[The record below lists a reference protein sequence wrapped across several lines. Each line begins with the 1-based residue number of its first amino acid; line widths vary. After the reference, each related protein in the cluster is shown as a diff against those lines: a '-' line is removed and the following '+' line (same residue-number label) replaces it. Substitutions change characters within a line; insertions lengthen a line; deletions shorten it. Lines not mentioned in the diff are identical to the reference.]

1 MRYLMSIDQGTSSS
15 RCILYDLEGN
25 AAAAAQQEFR
35 QIFPA
40 PGWVEHDPE
49 EIWQSQSSV
58 CREAMRQL
66 DLRPADIAGIGIANQ
81 RETAVIWDRETGKPI
96 HNAIVWQDRR
106 TAGDCASL
114 QAAGWEE
121 KVRAKTGLLLDPY
134 FSATKIRW
142 ILDHVDGA
150 LAKARQGKLAF
161 GTIDTWLVWKL
172 TGGELHITDVSNA
185 SRTLLFNIDTLSW
198 DEELLDLFGIPA
210 ALLPEVRS
218 SSECYGLTRAA
229 EIGAGIPIAAIA
241 GDQQA
246 SLFGQLCIEPGM
258 AKCTYGTGSFLVM
271 NTGAEKILST
281 HRLLTT
287 IAWKIG
293 DRIDYAL
300 EGGVFVGG
308 AAIQWLR
315 DGLHFFDAAADS
327 ETLAAAVSDNGGV
340 YFVPA
345 FTGLGAPYWDPDARG
360 AIFGLT
366 RGVTAAHI
374 TRAALESIAF
384 QVDDVLRVLSADSGR
399 PVSQLRIDGGAAA
412 NPFLARFQS
421 DISGLEVIRPVDV
434 ETTALGAAY
443 LAGIAVGGWSLDRL
457 ADKWRADRSF
467 KGTMP
472 AEVRETHRKQWE
484 KAVERVRGWAAK
496 ERMGG

>member
-25 AAAAAQQEFR
+25 AAAVAQREFK
-35 QIFPA
+35 QIFPE

-49 EIWQSQSSV
+49 EIWQSQSDV
-58 CREAMRQL
+58 CRDAMRQL
-66 DLRPADIAGIGIANQ
+66 NLRPADIAGIGITNQ
-81 RETAVIWDRETGKPI
+81 RETTVIWDRQSGKPI
-96 HNAIVWQDRR
+96 YNAIVWQDRR
-106 TAGDCASL
+106 TAGHCARL

-121 KVRAKTGLLLDPY
+121 KIQARTGLLLDPY

-150 LAKARQGKLAF
+150 LAKARQGKLVF
-161 GTIDTWLVWKL
+161 GTIDSWLVWKL
-172 TGGELHITDVSNA
+172 TRGELHITDVSNA

-198 DEELLDLFGIPA
+198 DEDLLELFGIPA
-210 ALLPEVRS
+210 ALLPEVKS
-218 SSECYGLTRAA
+218 SSECYGLTRDAG
-229 EIGAGIPIAAIA
+229 IGTGIPIAAIA

-246 SLFGQLCIEPGM
+246 SLFGQLCAEPGM

-271 NTGAEKILST
+271 NTGAEKVIST

-293 DRIDYAL
+293 DRVDYAL

-315 DGLHFFDAAADS
+315 DGLHFFDAVTDS
-327 ETLAAAVSDNGGV
+327 EMLAASVSDNGGV

-366 RGVTAAHI
+366 RGTTAAHI
-374 TRAALESIAF
+374 TRAAIESIAF

-412 NPFLARFQS
+412 NSFLAQFQS
-421 DISGLEVIRPVDV
+421 DISGLEVVRPADV

-443 LAGIAVGGWSLDRL
+443 LAGIAMDVWTLDQL
-457 ADKWRADRSF
+457 ADKWRAERSF

-472 AEVRETHRKQWE
+472 MEVRETHRKQWE
-484 KAVERVRGWAAK
+484 KAIERARGWAGK
-496 ERMGG
+496 ERIGY